1 MLSDPIKTL
10 EAYVNQPSG
19 SHDRDDVTAMANM
32 IAADFESL
40 GFTVERHEFEATGP
54 VLVCRIGRGERQLM
68 LMGHMDTVFPHDVAV
83 PFTDNGDG
91 TACGSG
97 TVDMKGGVVVMLYA
111 IRQALGQLDLD
122 RVRLCAVINP
132 DEEIGSP
139 SSGAILLKTA
149 QESFAALSFEPSG
162 DGRFTCARRSLC
174 PA

>member
-19 SHDRDDVTAMANM
+19 SHDRDDVTAMADM
-32 IAADFESL
+32 IAADFASL
-40 GFTVERHEFEATGP
+40 GFSVERHEFEATGP

-91 TACGSG
+91 TASGSG
-97 TVDMKGGVVVMLYA
+97 IIDMKGGVVVMLYA

-122 RVRLCAVINP
+122 KVRL
-132 DEEIGSP
+132 
-139 SSGAILLKTA
+139 
-149 QESFAALSFEPSG
+149 
-162 DGRFTCARRSLC
+162 
-174 PA
+174 